1 MMFRHLKLSKND
13 FLEIKYHTS
22 IIWCIDLIHAW
33 LDENTC
39 SPFLYAIWTKDMRLL
54 LSPLICLKISRP
66 SIFLGQM
73 DYIPKLFT
81 SLQNW
86 SWVHTINLLA
96 RKIPNPINVLG
107 AGFFYRPLSQFI
119 PRLPLLPLRSGI
131 KKRGKK
137 YYTEP
142 IKPLSTVYRSVCAV
156 YRSVFILLT
165 NRSYHGKKNR
175 GVVWWWGEI
184 IDQEIDKVLH
194 DCASCT

>member
-131 KKRGKK
+131 KNAVKSIIPNLSNRCQRYTARFVRYTARFLFFLPTALTTVKK
-137 YYTEP
+137 
-142 IKPLSTVYRSVCAV
+142 TV
-156 YRSVFILLT
+156 
-165 NRSYHGKKNR
+165 G
-175 GVVWWWGEI
+175 
-184 IDQEIDKVLH
+184 
-194 DCASCT
+194 

>member
-1 MMFRHLKLSKND
+1 MFRHLKLSKND
-13 FLEIKYHTS
+13 FLGIKYHTS

-107 AGFFYRPLSQFI
+107 AGFFLPIVITIYTAVTALTVAVWYKKTAVKSITRNLSNRCQRYTARFLFF
-119 PRLPLLPLRSGI
+119 LPTALTTV
-131 KKRGKK
+131 KK
-137 YYTEP
+137 P
-142 IKPLSTVYRSVCAV
+142 
-156 YRSVFILLT
+156 
-165 NRSYHGKKNR
+165 
-175 GVVWWWGEI
+175 WGSLM
-184 IDQEIDKVLH
+184 VRRNNW
-194 DCASCT
+194 SRNW